1 LGDFEGR
8 IVIGEVPQLNA
19 VKANYFRKYAIGT
32 KVLLRLHD
40 PELSELFLGSKTELT
55 LLEAD
60 ATILGLYSTH
70 SDRSRKAASLTDI
83 ENEANRIRASTSRDT
98 GEPKELAEKR
108 IKV

>member
-1 LGDFEGR
+1 MSTFLQEVAHMHRTG
-8 IVIGEVPQLNA
+8 GEYLNR
-19 VKANYFRKYAIGT
+19 RKYAIGT

-60 ATILGLYSTH
+60 ATILGLYTTH

-83 ENEANRIRASTSRDT
+83 ENE
-98 GEPKELAEKR
+98 
-108 IKV
+108 